1 MESVFARV
9 FSISRGVVSWKFVLG
24 EQSVRQYRIQSLRQL
39 EDFLAN
45 PDSMRAAI
53 NVMEKNPALLTGK
66 DVITWRNSFVHLLP
80 GTLAKNL
87 TLESLKQETARY
99 QKELNDFKQANQL
112 PTDYK
117 PSIGFGEA
125 GINSTVGNIF
135 KLRADAERTESVRRG
150 VPPATD
156 PTVMERRAEE
166 RLDLKQ
172 GGRLVDQMQR
182 LMN

>member
-1 MESVFARV
+1 MRV
-9 FSISRGVVSWKFVLG
+9 VL
-24 EQSVRQYRIQSLRQL
+24 
-39 EDFLAN
+39 
-45 PDSMRAAI
+45 
-53 NVMEKNPALLTGK
+53 NVMEKDPALITGK
-66 DVITWRNSFVHLLP
+66 DVTAWKNAFVHLLP